1 MCKITSELA
10 NPERENDVHERARI
24 DEVNESDYARAS
36 NNLLSAR
43 KAFDES
49 VALMKATK
57 GQLKKTREDE
67 EKKREADFATEATRL
82 MNALRKMQ
90 IGGDGDGDVEFSM
103 TKEERR
109 EEFAT
114 KERRARVA
122 RKEAAK
128 QLEEAISAYDREI
141 GRAQGERR
149 AKRMEE
155 EAIDQMLRD
164 VEKELDEVKL
174 ENDREEGEEQERND
188 VIANGL
194 NRARAARV
202 IQKAFRLKK
211 NRKKKSKMKKKGA
224 TTTTK
229 SGKKK
234 K

>member
-10 NPERENDVHERARI
+10 NPERENDAPERARL

-43 KAFDES
+43 KAFDET

-57 GQLKKTREDE
+57 GQLKKRREDE

-82 MNALRKMQ
+82 MNALREMQ
-90 IGGDGDGDVEFSM
+90 IGGDDDGNVEFSM

-109 EEFAT
+109 EEFAV

-141 GRAQGERR
+141 GRAQEERR

-155 EAIDQMLRD
+155 EAIDQTLRD
-164 VEKELDEVKL
+164 VEKELYEVKF

-188 VIANGL
+188 AIANGL

-211 NRKKKSKMKKKGA
+211 NNKKKSKKKKKGA

-234 K
+234 

>member
-10 NPERENDVHERARI
+10 NPERENDAHERVRI

-43 KAFDES
+43 KAFDET

-82 MNALRKMQ
+82 MNALREMQ
-90 IGGDGDGDVEFSM
+90 IGGDDDGDVEFSM
-103 TKEERR
+103 TEEERR
-109 EEFAT
+109 KEFAA
-114 KERRARVA
+114 KERRARVV

-141 GRAQGERR
+141 GRAQEERR

-155 EAIDQMLRD
+155 EAIDQTLRD
-164 VEKELDEVKL
+164 VEKELYEVEF
-174 ENDREEGEEQERND
+174 ENDREEEEEQERNNA
-188 VIANGL
+188 IANGL

-211 NRKKKSKMKKKGA
+211 NRKKKSKKKKKGA

-234 K
+234 